1 MFLLAVTEEQALH
14 QLYLDEQFGAINK
27 DNEEEKNKY
36 VITNKNLGH
45 KIVNIFLTIS

>member
-1 MFLLAVTEEQALH
+1 MYLISVTEEQALH

-36 VITNKNLGH
+36 VIGPDLQ
-45 KIVNIFLTIS
+45 IFGT